1 MGKVVV
7 DMSMSL
13 DGFIAGVN
21 DSPKEPLGEGGAVLQ
36 QWLFNGQL
44 ESRHSSFFK
53 MNRISREVFDKSVDS
68 TGAILTGRRTY
79 NVVGGWEGNHPAGVP
94 VVILTHRPPIAPPE
108 GNTPISFVTSGVE
121 RAVREAKEKAGGKNV
136 GVAGAR
142 TAQQCLAAGLVDE
155 LHIHHIPVLL
165 GEGTRLFTSLSERIP
180 LTVKETVSDR
190 NVTHV
195 LYSVERVGVAYD

>member
-21 DSPKEPLGEGGAVLQ
+21 DSQKEPLGGGGAALQ
-36 QWLFNGQL
+36 HWLFNGQL

-53 MNRISREVFDKSVDS
+53 MNPISREVFDKSVDA

-79 NVVGGWEGNHPAGVP
+79 NVVGGWGGNHPAGVP
-94 VVILTHRPPIAPPE
+94 VVILTHQPPE
-108 GNTPISFVTSGVE
+108 AAPEGDTPISFVTDGIES
-121 RAVREAKEKAGGKNV
+121 AVRKAKARAEGKNV

-142 TAQQCLAAGLVDE
+142 IVQQCLRAGLVDE
-155 LHIHHIPVLL
+155 LHIHHIPILL
-165 GEGTRLFTSLSERIP
+165 GKGIRLFTSLSERIP
-180 LTVKETVSDR
+180 LTVKETISDGD
-190 NVTHV
+190 VTHI
-195 LYSVERVGVAYD
+195 LYSVERVGRVSD